1 MKRVWLVVLFIF
13 SLLIV
18 NTSVS
23 AKNVINSIDMS
34 IYVDNEGNAKIT
46 EIWDASLDEGTEGY
60 HPYYNLGNSSIRD
73 LKVIDDSGE
82 VYENQSFW
90 NINSTFT
97 AKAYKCGIYEN
108 NGEVDICF
116 GISKYGNRQ
125 YTIEYTIKNFIY
137 NTTDGYQILF
147 WQLIPHSMTPPPKK
161 VNIKIFSDKSFSN
174 DLPVWGYGNKG
185 GLAIV
190 SDGVIKLES
199 PSGGLKTKQYMTVL
213 VKFPANYFNTTNKIN
228 KSWDEIFSTSEE
240 GTFRGEDFLDL
251 LKEAIATAVMFLSPL
266 LLVYAF
272 IFFIAFIDA
281 LTEQHSKLYKRFLRG
296 DNRVNKD
303 ANLFR
308 DLPFN
313 DNIHL
318 VYLIA
323 CEFGLVKKE
332 TDFMG
337 ALILE
342 WIKDDSVRIIKK
354 KNIFGF
360 EKLCIEL
367 VHEPMDDREHRL
379 YRHLQLAAKDNVL
392 TRRELKKYCRKNNSS
407 IKNFF
412 EYDRTITYE
421 KLLNNS
427 DLVYP
432 IVTSGYVSMYNY
444 YPSDLLRE
452 KADQL
457 YGLKKFFKEFKNMED
472 KSSIDVKLWQEY
484 LIYAQILGV
493 AKQVYKELKAY
504 YPNLNYIDLE
514 NTMNIVN
521 SITYSAVASAAFSA
535 SLSHHFSTFMS
546 SSGSSSG
553 HSYSSGGG
561 GHSSSGGGGGS
572 FGGGSGGG
580 GFR

>member
-1 MKRVWLVVLFIF
+1 MKKIGLILTFAFAFLLFGF
-13 SLLIV
+13 NV
-18 NTSVS
+18 KANT
-23 AKNVINSIDMS
+23 INSIDMEIFVS
-34 IYVDNEGNAKIT
+34 NKGDAKVT
-46 EIWDASLDEGTEGY
+46 EIWDVNLTENTEGY
-60 HPYYNLGNSSIRD
+60 HPYYNLGNSRISNLSVMD
-73 LKVIDDSGE
+73 ETGKVYTYIP
-82 VYENQSFW
+82 VW
-90 NINSTFT
+90 NINNTFNQ
-97 AKAYKCGIYEN
+97 KAFKCGIYHDGN
-108 NGEVDICF
+108 EVDLCW
-116 GISKYGNRQ
+116 GISSYGKKK
-125 YTIEYTIKNFIY
+125 YTINYNISNFIY

-147 WQLIPHSMTPPPKK
+147 WELIPHSMKPSPKK
-161 VNIKIFSDKSFSN
+161 VTIKIFSDKEFSN
-174 DLPVWGYGNKG
+174 DLPVWGYGNKD

-190 SDGVIKLES
+190 SNGAIELES

-213 VKFPANYFNTTNKIN
+213 AKFPRGYFNTDNKID
-228 KSWDEIFSTSEE
+228 KSWSEVFNKAETGAFRESDIFDILKNYTGYAISI
-240 GTFRGEDFLDL
+240 L
-251 LKEAIATAVMFLSPL
+251 LPL
-266 LLVYAF
+266 LFLYFFALLFAF
-272 IFFIAFIDA
+272 FDA
-281 LTEQHSKLYKRFLRG
+281 LAELKSRNYTRFLNGR
-296 DNRVNKD
+296 NIVNKD
-303 ANLFR
+303 AEMFR

-318 VYLIA
+318 VYLIG
-323 CEFGLVKKE
+323 CEFDLVKKE

-367 VHEPMDDREHRL
+367 VHEPMDEREHKL
-379 YRHLQLAAKDNVL
+379 YRHLQLAANDNIL
-392 TRRELKKYCRKNNSS
+392 TRRELKKYCRKNNRS

-421 KLLNNS
+421 KLINNS

-432 IVTSGYVSMYNY
+432 GITSGYVSMYNY
-444 YPSDLLRE
+444 YPSDLLRQ

-504 YPNLNYIDLE
+504 YPDISYFDLE
-514 NTMNIVN
+514 KSMNIVN
-521 SITYSAVASAAFSA
+521 SITYSAIASAAFSA
-535 SLSHHFSTFMS
+535 SISRSFSSFMS
-546 SSGSSSG
+546 SIGSSSG

-561 GHSSSGGGGGS
+561 GSSSSGGGGGS
-572 FGGGSGGG
+572 FGGGGGGG